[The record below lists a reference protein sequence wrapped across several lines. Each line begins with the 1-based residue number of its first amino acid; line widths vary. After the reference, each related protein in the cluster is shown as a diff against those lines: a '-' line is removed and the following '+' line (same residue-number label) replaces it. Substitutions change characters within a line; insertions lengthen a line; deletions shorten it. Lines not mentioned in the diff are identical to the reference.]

1 MTIIGSDM
9 EREGISGVG
18 TGLKLMLYMKPLGGH
33 RLSEVDWSV
42 RVHTQSRARYVDI
55 AKEDAIKVDDDDYII
70 IVDTTKVGA
79 GVYYLRLTAFFPD
92 EDCPGGLRKEVVTI
106 PTGECIGGV

>member
-1 MTIIGSDM
+1 M
-9 EREGISGVG
+9 G
-18 TGLKLMLYMKPLGGH
+18 TEPKFMLYMEPLDGH

-42 RVHTQSRARYVDI
+42 RVYTQSRARYVDI
-55 AKEDAIKVDDDDYII
+55 AKEEALKVDEDNYII
-70 IVDTTKVGA
+70 IVDTSKIGA

-92 EDCPGGLRKEVVTI
+92 EDCPDGLRKEVVTI